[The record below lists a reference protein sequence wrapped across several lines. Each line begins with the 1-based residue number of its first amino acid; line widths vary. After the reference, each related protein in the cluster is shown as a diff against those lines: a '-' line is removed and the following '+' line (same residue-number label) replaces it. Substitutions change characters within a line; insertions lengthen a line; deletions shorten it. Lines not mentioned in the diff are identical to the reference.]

1 MTAKR
6 PGKALAGKPEA
17 PLALAATGMEAELE
31 LWIDGERCR
40 PEDVFGDPTAF
51 VRGELMHRQGTS
63 YHLPTGGALYF
74 DTGVIEVATPVIEIE
89 RGAAARAGRQLWEA
103 IRFVRGELD
112 AWERGAGAQARLAGF
127 SMHYNVSF
135 ELPRTAQG
143 LRRTLRLLALLLTYI
158 LPFPVMLLA
167 TNRRSSTGVGV
178 RPRGNRLEVTADF
191 TPEPALSIATGSLIL
206 GIVRAVMSWP
216 SYELSM
222 LERMEIPVVAG
233 FAPEARQPPGLGR
246 APRRL
251 PGESFRLRRGQPVVA
266 AARRPPGEPARARG
280 SRHPPLLALDPPS
293 HGSVQPAPDRRR
305 DARPCAV
312 AARPPRPP
320 AGLRGRRPAVHLGR
334 SLSGAPAEPL
344 ALRAGAHPRRLRP
357 QAAPRRAL
365 VHAGQRPRLDRG
377 RLPARRRHDARLP
390 ARLPGAPSP
399 QLGASAPS
407 RLAQDPRRIHAT
419 GAIGGH
425 EGAST
430 ASTLTATRRGAMR
443 SYLALPSPGFWS
455 FL

>member
-233 FAPEARQPPGLGR
+233 FAPVKHASRQGWVAHRDGFPANPFACDVDSPSWPLRDGRLVSLRGLAGAVTR
-246 APRRL
+246 RFWPSIRRL
-251 PGESFRLRRGQPVVA
+251 TGPFSLRLIGGVMRGHAP
-266 AARRPPGEPARARG
+266 
-280 SRHPPLLALDPPS
+280 SLLDL
-293 HGSVQPAPDRRR
+293 PD
-305 DARPCAV
+305 
-312 AARPPRPP
+312 RPP
-320 AGLRGRRPAVHLGR
+320 AYEDVGRLCTWDDLFPERLLSRSRYEQVLIRAVSGHKLRLGGHWYTPANVRGWTEVVFQRDDGTTHVFPLDFLVRHLRNWEPRRPHG
-334 SLSGAPAEPL
+334 S
-344 ALRAGAHPRRLRP
+344 RRT
-357 QAAPRRAL
+357 
-365 VHAGQRPRLDRG
+365 HAGSTQL
-377 RLPARRRHDARLP
+377 AR
-390 ARLPGAPSP
+390 
-399 QLGASAPS
+399 
-407 RLAQDPRRIHAT
+407 
-419 GAIGGH
+419 
-425 EGAST
+425 
-430 ASTLTATRRGAMR
+430 
-443 SYLALPSPGFWS
+443 
-455 FL
+455 